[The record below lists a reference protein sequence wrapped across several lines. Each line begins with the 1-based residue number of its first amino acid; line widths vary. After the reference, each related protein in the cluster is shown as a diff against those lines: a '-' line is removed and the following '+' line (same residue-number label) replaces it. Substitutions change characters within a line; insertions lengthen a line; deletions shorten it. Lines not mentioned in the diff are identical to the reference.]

1 MAKKSWPE
9 KMASPTSVQIEIV
22 EKPFAG
28 AAIGDRMAILT
39 PGLIDSEL
47 RNIARGSTLSAADF
61 RNQQAK
67 HLDVAVVCPLTTG
80 IFLRIVSEN
89 ALEEI
94 AKGASL
100 DAVAPFWRMVSPK
113 DALAKKLTCGPE
125 WIAQARRDEGIVEPV
140 KPKLV

>member
-1 MAKKSWPE
+1 MAKKSWAE
-9 KMASPTSVQIEIV
+9 KMALPTSVQIEV
-22 EKPFAG
+22 MEKPFAG

-47 RNIARGSTLSAADF
+47 RKIERGSTLSASDF

-67 HLDVAVVCPLTTG
+67 HLGVAVVCPLTTG

-94 AKGASL
+94 ARGACL
-100 DAVAPFWRMVSPK
+100 DDVAPFWRMVGPK
-113 DALAKKLTCGPE
+113 DALANKLTCGPQ
-125 WIAQARRDEGIVEPV
+125 WIGQARLAEGILDP
-140 KPKLV
+140 